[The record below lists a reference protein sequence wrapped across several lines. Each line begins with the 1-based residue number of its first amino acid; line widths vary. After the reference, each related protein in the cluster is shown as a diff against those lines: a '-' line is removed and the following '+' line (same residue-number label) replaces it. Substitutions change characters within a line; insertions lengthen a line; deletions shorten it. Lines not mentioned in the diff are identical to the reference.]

1 MTNLSVQGKS
11 VSPKATQNAKFYK
24 TEGVQQAIKVLVK
37 PQGDMGNNKESWEGI
52 LQVSQA

>member
-24 TEGVQQAIKVLVK
+24 TEGVQQVK
-37 PQGDMGNNKESWEGI
+37 SQGDMGNNKESWEGI

>member
-1 MTNLSVQGKS
+1 MFKADLSL
-11 VSPKATQNAKFYK
+11 PKLQNAKFYK
-24 TEGVQQAIKVLVK
+24 TEGVQQATKVLVK